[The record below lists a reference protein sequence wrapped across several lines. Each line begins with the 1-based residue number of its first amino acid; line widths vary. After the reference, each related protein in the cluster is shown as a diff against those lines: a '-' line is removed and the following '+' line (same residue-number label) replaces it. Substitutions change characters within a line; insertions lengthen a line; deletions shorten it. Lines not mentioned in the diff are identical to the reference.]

1 MVREYLEKIENPYL
15 TEAEKDTID
24 NLYLDDKSLSKE
36 KINEIIKKRIVDNKE
51 RLDKINLKIKNKGGV
66 ICKQN
71 IT

>member
-15 TEAEKDTID
+15 TEAEKDTIN

-51 RLDKINLKIKNKGGV
+51 RLDKINSKIKNK
-66 ICKQN
+66 
-71 IT
+71 ITILHRTI

>member
-15 TEAEKDTID
+15 TDAEKDTIN

-51 RLDKINLKIKNKGGV
+51 RLDKINLKIKN
-66 ICKQN
+66 
-71 IT
+71 

>member
-51 RLDKINLKIKNKGGV
+51 RLDKINL
-66 ICKQN
+66 
-71 IT
+71 